1 MQTVEAIRQ
10 CVVFEE
16 VNEAFSTQ
24 TCSCCGSIPPSSPKG
39 RASLGIRRWTCSDCG
54 AEHDRDTNAAR
65 NIARL
70 GLQAL
75 AGGVS
80 GSRAGEEVNIPQQ
93 RNHYEMEM
101 I

>member
-1 MQTVEAIRQ
+1 MAKSVHDAAWTMFRTQLKYKAIRH

-24 TCSCCGSIPPSSPKG
+24 TCSCCGSIPASSPKG
-39 RASLGIRRWTCSDCG
+39 RAGLGIRRWTCGDCG
-54 AEHDRDTNAAR
+54 AIHDRDTNAAL

-75 AGGVS
+75 AAGIS
-80 GSRAGEEVNIPQQ
+80 GI
-93 RNHYEMEM
+93 
-101 I
+101 